1 MVVRVPAP
9 NKLKTTQ
16 SCSYDTATK
25 PRGRLKHDYDNHIMK
40 HYETQSLHPTWAG
53 CLISTTSLP
62 SLVRAHSNPPKP
74 SPQKPTVPQRND
86 LTTNKPKPTP
96 FDSCYKCLPFP
107 AHVPTRD
114 RGILRLETRC
124 PEWKV
129 SASCWMFP
137 FPFQEITSLSVAFC
151 WHIWSTKNK
160 LANRA
165 AKIPGSNYF
174 WLADP

>member
-25 PRGRLKHDYDNHIMK
+25 PRSRLKHDYDNHMK

-114 RGILRLETRC
+114 RGNSDRNPVPRV
-124 PEWKV
+124 K
-129 SASCWMFP
+129 
-137 FPFQEITSLSVAFC
+137 SLSELMDVSLPLPRNHLFERGFLLT
-151 WHIWSTKNK
+151 HLINK
-160 LANRA
+160 KQFGKPSGQNS
-165 AKIPGSNYF
+165 G
-174 WLADP
+174 